1 MNSFPEDLIPIGKI
15 LKPYGIK
22 GQIKFKPYNENSDLL
37 IQNSVVWLKHENDQS
52 LDFKFFKIS
61 SINYN
66 SLFQIIKFNE
76 INNRDK
82 ASEFSDC
89 IVYVSRSILP
99 DYKDQIYFVDF
110 IGCRIYDNNK
120 SFIGTVKDIVHF
132 KGDNHNMIIQNGSKE
147 FMIPVRNDLIK
158 LFDIDEKYIIIEI
171 IDGLIDNV

>member
-22 GQIKFKPYNENSDLL
+22 GQIKFKPYNKNSDLL
-37 IQNSVVWLKHENDQS
+37 IQNSVVWLKYENDQS

-66 SLFQIIKFNE
+66 SLFPIIRFNE
-76 INNRDK
+76 INNRDM
-82 ASEFSDC
+82 ASKFANH
-89 IVYVSRSILP
+89 IVYVSRSIFP
-99 DYKDQIYFVDF
+99 SNKEQIYFVDF
-110 IGCRIYDNNK
+110 IGRKIYDNDK
-120 SFIGTVKDIVHF
+120 SFIGIVKDIVHL
-132 KGDNHNMIIQNGSKE
+132 KGNNHNMIIQNESKE

-158 LFDIDEKYIIIEI
+158 LFDVDEKYIIIEI